1 VRRLVGIIKH
11 FKDDEQPFYSQ
22 RDIPIHSVVLDLDD
36 TLNSCTMHVLKTLGC
51 GVHSFEYCSFPPDIG
66 YNLIEAWSHFTGRD
80 PVDPAMFWE
89 WVSRKTWA
97 QMPRSSQFWLIE
109 SAALMVGIDNV
120 LIATVPT
127 KSPDCLFGK
136 YEWMEQHLPPWMS
149 RQYNITPRK
158 WRLSVPG
165 ALLIDD
171 ADHNIDQWKRRPD
184 GMPSGDAILVPR
196 PWNSLHEIGV
206 DPAATSQYL
215 AKELSKRKAI
225 NLV

>member
-1 VRRLVGIIKH
+1 MGM
-11 FKDDEQPFYSQ
+11 FSTDEREIQFGCHNV
-22 RDIPIHSVVLDLDD
+22 PIHSVVLDLDD
-36 TLNSCTMHVLKTLGC
+36 TLNSCTMHVMKTLGC
-51 GVHSFEYCSFPPDIG
+51 NVGAFEYDKFPAELGYDLIG
-66 YNLIEAWSHFTGRD
+66 AWSSLTGRD
-80 PVDPAMFWE
+80 PVDPAVFWE

-109 SAALMVGIDNV
+109 SAALMVGRENV

-136 YEWMEQHLPPWMS
+136 YEWMEEHLPAWMS

-171 ADHNIDQWKRRPD
+171 ADHNVEQWKNRPD
-184 GMPSGDAILVPR
+184 KMPSGDAILVPR